1 MLTDELKT
9 TIQRAYSL
17 YLENKGY
24 TARRGQLMMIAE
36 IARNVAAAQEIEQGA
51 APATVIEAGTGV
63 GKTIAYLISAIP
75 VAQARDKKLI
85 ISTATVALQ
94 EQILLKDLP
103 DLRKNSDLKF
113 SFALAK
119 GRGRYLC
126 TAKLIALLGGQEGSS
141 QGTLFGDQGG
151 VQLDRYSYKRYEK
164 MKDAFVAGKWDGDR
178 DNWQEGVRDNEWR
191 SITATHHECSGRRCQ
206 FIDQCSFYAAR
217 KDVQT
222 ADCIVANHDLVL
234 SDLALGG
241 GVVLPSPEDSIY
253 IFDEGHHLSE
263 KSIQHFANST
273 RIKNSLSWLKQIMQE
288 LPQCAQQIGWQK
300 NDLHTLGE
308 LGDLAKGL
316 HASLMVSEPMWEQL
330 LEGSAASKVNDDG
343 YRFPEGAVPSE
354 VKEVAGSLST
364 PCLAMAQK
372 FDELLSSLKKI
383 AEDKSQEALS
393 ARVEQWQALLGANYY
408 RAEVSYALWAR
419 YAHADDAAKP
429 PHARWLKRIESQG
442 VSDIEVCSSP
452 IIAAE
457 VLDQYLW
464 RRCFSV
470 VITSATLSVGGD
482 FDRFKMQTGVSEGSH
497 FCLFDSPFDYQN
509 AGLLVVP
516 GLACDP
522 SDVEAHTQAIVDYIH
537 QDVSV
542 DQGTLVLFSSR
553 RQMEAVYEEMS
564 SVYQDLALVQGEQSK
579 QLIIQDHRE
588 RVDEGGGSIIFG
600 LASFAEGIDLPG
612 RYLDHV
618 VIARIPF
625 SVPTEPA
632 AAALFEWL
640 EGEGRN
646 PFIEV
651 SVPDAAMRLIQA
663 CGRLL
668 RSEEDSGR
676 IALLDRRIVS
686 RRYGQSIL
694 AALPPFRRQ
703 VVAPVK
709 SLL

>member
-1 MLTDELKT
+1 MLTDELKS

-24 TARRGQLMMIAE
+24 TARRGQLRMIAE
-36 IARNVAAAQEIEQGA
+36 IARNVAAAQEIEQGV

-63 GKTIAYLISAIP
+63 GKTIGYLISAIP

-103 DLRKNSDLKF
+103 DLSKNSDLKF
-113 SFALAK
+113 SFTLAK

-126 TAKLIALLGGQEGSS
+126 TAKLIALLGGQAGSN
-141 QGTLFGDQGG
+141 QATLFGDQGG

-164 MKDAFVAGKWDGDR
+164 MKDAFVAGEWDGDR

-263 KSIQHFANST
+263 KSIQHFASST
-273 RIKNSLSWLKQIMQE
+273 RIKNSLSWLKQLMQE

-308 LGDLAKGL
+308 LGDLAEGL

-330 LEGSAASKVNDDG
+330 LEGSTASKVNDDG
-343 YRFPEGAVPSE
+343 YRFPEGVVPSE
-354 VKEVAGSLST
+354 IKEVAGSLST

-372 FDELLSSLKKI
+372 FEELLGSLKKI
-383 AEDKSQEALS
+383 AEDKSQEAIS
-393 ARVEQWQALLGANYY
+393 TRVEQWQALLGANYY
-408 RAEVSYALWAR
+408 RAEVGYTLWAR
-419 YAHADDAAKP
+419 YAHADNAAKP
-429 PHARWLKRIESQG
+429 PYARWLKRVEFQS

-470 VITSATLSVGGD
+470 VITSATLSVGGN
-482 FDRFKMQTGVSEGSH
+482 FDRFKMQTGVSEDSH

-522 SDVEAHTQAIVDYIH
+522 TDVEAHTQAIVDYIH
-537 QDVSV
+537 QDVSA

-564 SVYQDLALVQGEQSK
+564 SVYQDLTLVQGEQSK
-579 QLIIQDHRE
+579 QLIIQVHRE

-703 VVAPVK
+703 VVAPARP
-709 SLL
+709 LL